1 MPAALEFVG
10 GHLRA
15 GRRVAVHSGEA
26 PDVPLCI
33 ALAAVL
39 ALFSPGAQPDG
50 GGACGWL
57 PAWQRQQPQ
66 QQQMAALLQENN
78 SPQPQPQPQHDG
90 SIPYQLTWQLGK
102 GDVRRALAL
111 VSGCCPEARP
121 TARML
126 KQVSLALQV
135 GGPPPPDRRP
145 APNGNLKHRE
155 AVLERLPP

>member
-1 MPAALEFVG
+1 MG

-15 GRRVAVHSGEA
+15 GRRVAVHSGEG

-50 GGACGWL
+50 GGACDWL
-57 PAWQRQQPQ
+57 PAWQQ
-66 QQQMAALLQENN
+66 QQQQQQQLAALLPEHN
-78 SPQPQPQPQHDG
+78 SPQPQPQHDD

-102 GDVRRALAL
+102 GDVRRALAF

-126 KQVSLALQV
+126 KQVSQALQV
-135 GGPPPPDRRP
+135 GGPRPPGRRP
-145 APNGNLKHRE
+145 APNGNRKHRE
-155 AVLERLPP
+155 AVPDRSPP